1 MILMTLGT
9 VSFQFNRAINWLSI
23 LLESG
28 VISEPVFLQYGSSDA
43 SGLVGHPLV
52 TLESTINGRKMTEL
66 VENSRLVISHA
77 GQGSTRMLA
86 AKGCSFIL
94 LPRLKKYGEHVD
106 NHQLLF
112 AKAVEKFGIKSYCSF
127 EDFKSAVLQPPSV
140 FQGQIFQN
148 PKLTEHLLKQYP
160 PEHKAMESQ
169 QKSDSNL
176 IKSP

>member
-1 MILMTLGT
+1 MIFMTLGT
-9 VSFQFNRAINWLSI
+9 ISFQFNRAVNWLSY
-23 LLESG
+23 LLESS
-28 VISEPVFLQYGSSDA
+28 VISEPVFLQHGSSDA

-52 TLESTINGRKMTEL
+52 TLEPTINGQKMTEL

-94 LPRLKKYGEHVD
+94 LPRLKKYDEHVD

-112 AKAVEKFGIKSYCSF
+112 AKAVENFGIKSCCSL
-127 EDFKSAVLQPPSV
+127 EELKSAVLQPPSV
-140 FQGQIFQN
+140 FQGEIFQN

-160 PEHKAMESQ
+160 PEYQVVEYQ
-169 QKSDSNL
+169 QTSDSNL